1 MYLGVVDVYKF
12 VIGVGVMVVVI
23 DIGVDVLLWVLVEF
37 GGDFVDQVGNG
48 LFDCDVYGIFIVF
61 IIVGWFVFIDGFV
74 GVVFDV

>member
-37 GGDFVDQVGNG
+37 GGDFVD
-48 LFDCDVYGIFIVF
+48 
-61 IIVGWFVFIDGFV
+61 
-74 GVVFDV
+74 